1 MPEHITDKPTS
12 ILIYQAEDGNTHIN
26 VRLDDKTV
34 WLTQIGLTELY
45 QTTKQNISLHI
56 NNIFNEGELERNSTV
71 KKYLTVQK
79 EGNRDIKREIEYY
92 NLEVIIAVGY
102 RVRSHRGTQF
112 RRWATERLREY
123 LVKGFTM
130 DDERLKEGRGLGD
143 DYFDELL
150 DRIRDIRA
158 SEKQF
163 YRKITEI
170 YRLSADYDPSAEMT
184 REFFATVQNKLHW
197 AITGH
202 TAAELIAERANAGK
216 PNMGLTNWKGKKVR
230 QVDVSVAK
238 NYLEEDELKS
248 LNRIVTMYLDYAEDQ
263 AERHQPMYMKDWI
276 KKLDAFLQFNGR
288 EVLKDAG
295 RISAEIAKD
304 LALIE
309 YEKYRN
315 KRLSHEIDEPDEDID
330 WILEEIESKIEENND
345 Q

>member
-1 MPEHITDKPTS
+1 
-12 ILIYQAEDGNTHIN
+12 
-26 VRLDDKTV
+26 
-34 WLTQIGLTELY
+34 
-45 QTTKQNISLHI
+45 
-56 NNIFNEGELERNSTV
+56 
-71 KKYLTVQK
+71 
-79 EGNRDIKREIEYY
+79 
-92 NLEVIIAVGY
+92 
-102 RVRSHRGTQF
+102 
-112 RRWATERLREY
+112 
-123 LVKGFTM
+123 
-130 DDERLKEGRGLGD
+130 
-143 DYFDELL
+143 
-150 DRIRDIRA
+150 
-158 SEKQF
+158 
-163 YRKITEI
+163 
-170 YRLSADYDPSAEMT
+170 MT

-330 WILEEIESKIEENND
+330 WILEEIESKIEEK

>member
-1 MPEHITDKPTS
+1 
-12 ILIYQAEDGNTHIN
+12 
-26 VRLDDKTV
+26 
-34 WLTQIGLTELY
+34 
-45 QTTKQNISLHI
+45 
-56 NNIFNEGELERNSTV
+56 
-71 KKYLTVQK
+71 
-79 EGNRDIKREIEYY
+79 
-92 NLEVIIAVGY
+92 
-102 RVRSHRGTQF
+102 
-112 RRWATERLREY
+112 
-123 LVKGFTM
+123 M

-170 YRLSADYDPSAEMT
+170 YRLSADYDSNAEMT

-330 WILEEIESKIEENND
+330 WILEEIESKIEEK

>member
-150 DRIRDIRA
+150 DRISDIRA

-309 YEKYRN
+309 YEKYRI

-330 WILEEIESKIEENND
+330 WILEEIESKIEEK

>member
-1 MPEHITDKPTS
+1 
-12 ILIYQAEDGNTHIN
+12 
-26 VRLDDKTV
+26 V

>member
-309 YEKYRN
+309 YEKYRI

-330 WILEEIESKIEENND
+330 WILEEIESKIEEK

>member
-309 YEKYRN
+309 YEIYRN

-330 WILEEIESKIEENND
+330 WILEEIESKIEEK

>member
-26 VRLDDKTV
+26 VRLDDKNV

-170 YRLSADYDPSAEMT
+170 YRLSADYDSNAEMT

-330 WILEEIESKIEENND
+330 WNLEEIESKIEEK